1 MELKIGFIGLG
12 VMGKPM
18 AEHIKN
24 AGHELYVYTRTKEK
38 CLDLLEKGAIW
49 CNDVAECARCSDI
62 MVTMIGFPKDVE
74 EVYFGK
80 EGVIENM
87 KEGSIM
93 IDMTTTSPK
102 LSQRIYE
109 EAQKRGLHSLDAPVS
124 GGDKGAKEAT
134 LAIMVGG
141 DQEIFEKM
149 KPLLSVMGTNVIYEG
164 EAGAGQHTKMAN
176 QIAIAGTLAGT
187 VEAIAYGKKAGLDV
201 QKMLDTIANGAAGSW
216 QLSNLGQKIIDGD
229 FNPGFFIKHFVKDMR
244 IADEEALSRDL
255 TLEVL
260 EKVLSME
267 TKMQEEGYGEEG
279 TQGLAHYYENI

>member
-1 MELKIGFIGLG
+1 
-12 VMGKPM
+12 
-18 AEHIKN
+18 
-24 AGHELYVYTRTKEK
+24 
-38 CLDLLEKGAIW
+38 
-49 CNDVAECARCSDI
+49 
-62 MVTMIGFPKDVE
+62 
-74 EVYFGK
+74 
-80 EGVIENM
+80 
-87 KEGSIM
+87 M

>member
-24 AGHELYVYTRTKEK
+24 AGHELYVYIRTKEK

-49 CNDVAECARCSDI
+49 CNDVAECARCSDV

-80 EGVIENM
+80 DGVIENM

-267 TKMQEEGYGEEG
+267 TKMQEEGYDEEG

>member
-24 AGHELYVYTRTKEK
+24 AGHKLYVYTRTKEK

-49 CNDVAECARCSDI
+49 CNDVAECARCSDV

-80 EGVIENM
+80 DGVIENM

>member
-1 MELKIGFIGLG
+1 
-12 VMGKPM
+12 
-18 AEHIKN
+18 
-24 AGHELYVYTRTKEK
+24 
-38 CLDLLEKGAIW
+38 
-49 CNDVAECARCSDI
+49 
-62 MVTMIGFPKDVE
+62 
-74 EVYFGK
+74 
-80 EGVIENM
+80 
-87 KEGSIM
+87 
-93 IDMTTTSPK
+93 
-102 LSQRIYE
+102 
-109 EAQKRGLHSLDAPVS
+109 
-124 GGDKGAKEAT
+124 
-134 LAIMVGG
+134 
-141 DQEIFEKM
+141 
-149 KPLLSVMGTNVIYEG
+149 MGTNVIYEG
-164 EAGAGQHTKMAN
+164 EAGAGHHTKMAN

-187 VEAIAYGKKAGLDV
+187 VEAITYGKKAGLDV